1 MNERPSMKLNPDSTA
16 SATTTA
22 AAATRF
28 PDIYRNP
35 IWGRHTYPA
44 DDIPATIIANRNK
57 LVEKFHLVRNIRAPS
72 HQTSFEGGFSFDH
85 VEAYKD
91 SAGWIW
97 AICGLYGG
105 AKPPSVLEMKP
116 TAPLH
121 SASASSFIGR
131 FSGIKDL
138 RARLE
143 AAASGSGGEKFSAAR
158 HLFTEPP
165 TPRRSRLQGRGK
177 ATT

>member
-1 MNERPSMKLNPDSTA
+1 MKESQVMKLNPESTA

-44 DDIPATIIANRNK
+44 DDIPASIIANRNK
-57 LVEKFHLVRNIRAPS
+57 LAEKLHLVHNIPTPT
-72 HQTSFEGGFSFDH
+72 HFTSYDGGLGFDH
-85 VEAYKD
+85 VEAFKD
-91 SAGWIW
+91 TAGWIW

-105 AKPPSVLEMKP
+105 AKPPPMLEMTP

-121 SASASSFIGR
+121 STSAASFIGR
-131 FSGIKDL
+131 YSSL
-138 RARLE
+138 RELRERIAVAEVR
-143 AAASGSGGEKFSAAR
+143 GPKFGAVR
-158 HLFTEPP
+158 NLFTEPP
-165 TPRRSRLQGRGK
+165 TPRRKRLRSRGK
-177 ATT
+177 ATA

>member
-1 MNERPSMKLNPDSTA
+1 MKESQVMKLNPESTA

-44 DDIPATIIANRNK
+44 DDIPATIIVNRNK
-57 LVEKFHLVRNIRAPS
+57 LVEKLHLVRNIPTPT
-72 HQTSFEGGFSFDH
+72 HFTSYDGGLGFDH
-85 VEAYKD
+85 VEAFKD
-91 SAGWIW
+91 TAGWIW

-105 AKPPSVLEMKP
+105 AKPPPILEMNP

-121 SASASSFIGR
+121 STSAASYIGR
-131 FSGIKDL
+131 YASL
-138 RARLE
+138 RELRDRIN
-143 AAASGSGGEKFSAAR
+143 AAESGGPKFGAAR
-158 HLFTEPP
+158 HLFREPP
-165 TPRRSRLQGRGK
+165 APRRSARRGRGRVSP
-177 ATT
+177 

>member
-1 MNERPSMKLNPDSTA
+1 MKESQVMKLNPESTA

-44 DDIPATIIANRNK
+44 DDIPASIIANRNK
-57 LVEKFHLVRNIRAPS
+57 LVEKLHLIRNIPTPT
-72 HQTSFEGGFSFDH
+72 HFTSYDGGLGFDH
-85 VEAYKD
+85 VEAFKD
-91 SAGWIW
+91 TAGWIW

-105 AKPPSVLEMKP
+105 AKPPPILEMNQ

-121 SASASSFIGR
+121 STSAVSYIGR
-131 FSGIKDL
+131 YASL
-138 RARLE
+138 RELRDRINSAE
-143 AAASGSGGEKFSAAR
+143 SGGPKFGAAR
-158 HLFTEPP
+158 HLFAEPP
-165 TPRRSRLQGRGK
+165 TPRRSRLQGRGR
-177 ATT
+177 ATA

>member
-1 MNERPSMKLNPDSTA
+1 MKESQVMKLNPESTA

-44 DDIPATIIANRNK
+44 DDIPASIIANRNK
-57 LVEKFHLVRNIRAPS
+57 LAEKLHLVHNIPTPT
-72 HQTSFEGGFSFDH
+72 HFTSYDGGLSFDH
-85 VEAYKD
+85 VEAFED
-91 SAGWIW
+91 TAGWIW

-105 AKPPSVLEMKP
+105 AKPPPILEMNP

-121 SASASSFIGR
+121 STSAASYIGR
-131 FSGIKDL
+131 YASL
-138 RARLE
+138 RELRDRIN
-143 AAASGSGGEKFSAAR
+143 AAESGGPKFGASR
-158 HLFTEPP
+158 HLFAEPP
-165 TPRRSRLQGRGK
+165 APRRNRLRGRGR
-177 ATT
+177 ASA

>member
-1 MNERPSMKLNPDSTA
+1 MKPNPKSTA
-16 SATTTA
+16 SATNTA

-35 IWGRHTYPA
+35 LWGRHTYPA
-44 DDIPATIIANRNK
+44 DDIPATIIVNRNK
-57 LVEKFHLVRNIRAPS
+57 LAEKLHLVRNIPTPP
-72 HQTSFEGGFSFDH
+72 HFTSYNGGLSFDH
-85 VEAYKD
+85 VEAFKD
-91 SAGWIW
+91 AAGWIW

-143 AAASGSGGEKFSAAR
+143 ATASGSGGEKFSAAR
-158 HLFTEPP
+158 HLFAEPP
-165 TPRRSRLQGRGK
+165 APRRSRLRGRGL
-177 ATT
+177 ATA